1 MYVSMIVIDD
11 DDFDFI
17 LPYIRAHE
25 EIFSS
30 LWWRNRAEESP
41 EDFGALV
48 EEENFTITVER
59 IRK

>member
-1 MYVSMIVIDD
+1 MYVSMIVVDD

-25 EIFSS
+25 EICSS
-30 LWWRNRAEESP
+30 LWWRNRAEESL